1 MSWRCQQSLAEST
14 FHSGNE
20 LFKRMPQEDLVHHMP
35 KIGTGRTAMK
45 DIRTIRRPTVATL
58 NRPVAKV
65 LVSLSIALI
74 CAVALLPTTQKAYA
88 AEPSM
93 IILPIDRAKFLA
105 GQRFDLRVEANAL
118 AQKPTEWEVTID
130 GKPAESFFGKAG
142 QMTNSSTSSQEQTF
156 RDVALGEAGQYKVTA
171 TATAGGI
178 RLSKT
183 IAYEVVDA
191 QPTAQ
196 QAKNVILFIG
206 DGMSLPIRTAA
217 RIVSRGMKE
226 GKYNSML
233 EMDGMEHYGAVTTSG
248 MDSIATDSANSAAA
262 YATGHK
268 SVINAMGVYPD
279 NTSDP
284 TDDPRVETLGEMVK
298 RTRQMGFGIV
308 TTAEIQDATPAA
320 MFAHTR
326 RRTEYISIMDQML
339 NPPQR
344 PDVIMGGGSA
354 SLLPQST
361 PGSRRKDNRDLI
373 KEFETNGYQFV
384 GTRSDLRAVGEPPK
398 LLGLFHLGNMNVY
411 LDKAVFKKDTVLKT
425 FTDQPMLWEMTAKA
439 LEILGKN
446 PQGFFLMVEGASID
460 KQAHVLDWQR
470 TVWDA
475 IEMDKAVG
483 VAKHWAAANG
493 QNTLIIVTADHAH
506 GMSITGTY
514 WEGDGK
520 KGREAVRVYANA
532 KFPDYQD
539 NDGDGFPDKVAVTRP
554 LAIHWANH
562 PEFYENYQ
570 VNDEPLSPTVQEGD
584 KWVANTK
591 RNGDGELQTGNL
603 PWNANNEVHTV
614 EDVPLTASGPGAEQ
628 FHKTIDNTEVFF
640 AIVNALRLDARQGPS
655 PLASL
660 VGGR

>member
-1 MSWRCQQSLAEST
+1 MQ
-14 FHSGNE
+14 NN
-20 LFKRMPQEDLVHHMP
+20 RM
-35 KIGTGRTAMK
+35 
-45 DIRTIRRPTVATL
+45 IRRSNDTTNDTML
-58 NRPVAKV
+58 NRFVAEV
-65 LVSLSIALI
+65 LVSLAIAMI
-74 CAVALLPTTQKAYA
+74 FAVDHLPITRLAYA
-88 AEPSM
+88 AEPS
-93 IILPIDRAKFLA
+93 IVILPIDRAHFLA
-105 GQRFDLRVEANAL
+105 GQRFDLRIEANSL
-118 AQKPTEWEVTID
+118 AVKPTVWEVTIN
-130 GKPAESFFGKAG
+130 GKLAESFFGKAG
-142 QMTNSSTSSQEQTF
+142 EMTNTSATSQEQTF
-156 RDVALGEAGQYKVTA
+156 RDVALGQPGEYEVMA

-183 IAYEVVDA
+183 VKYKVADA

-217 RIVSRGMKE
+217 RIVSRGMSE

-233 EMDGMEHYGAVTTSG
+233 EMDEMQYYAAVTTSG
-248 MDSIATDSANSAAA
+248 MDSIATDSANSASA

-268 SVINAMGVYPD
+268 TVVNAMGVYPD

-298 RTRQMGFGIV
+298 RTRQMGFGLV
-308 TTAEIQDATPAA
+308 TTSEIQDATPAA

-326 RRTEYISIMDQML
+326 RRTEYTHIMDQML
-339 NPPQR
+339 NPTQM
-344 PDVIMGGGSA
+344 PDIIMGGGSA
-354 SLLPQST
+354 SLLAQST

-373 KEFETNGYQFV
+373 KEFEEKGFQFV
-384 GTRSDLRAVGEPPK
+384 GTRSELRAVGNPPK

-425 FTDQPMLWEMTAKA
+425 FTDQPMLWEMTEKA
-439 LEILGKN
+439 LEVLGKN

-460 KQAHVLDWQR
+460 KQAHALDWER

-483 VAKHWAAANG
+483 MAKRWAAANG
-493 QNTLIIVTADHAH
+493 HNTLIIVTADHAH

-520 KGREAVRVYANA
+520 KGRDAVRVYADA

-539 NDGDGFPDKVAVTRP
+539 IDADGFPDKVAVSRP
-554 LAIHWANH
+554 LTIHWANH
-562 PEFYENYQ
+562 PEFYEDYQ

-584 KWVANTK
+584 KWIANK
-591 RNGDGELQTGNL
+591 KPNGDGELQTGNL
-603 PWNANNEVHTV
+603 PWNAHNEVHTV
-614 EDVPLTASGPGAEQ
+614 EDIPLTASGPGAEQ
-628 FHKTIDNTEVFF
+628 FHKTIDNTQVFF
-640 AIVNALRLDARQGPS
+640 AIVNALKLDARQGPS
-655 PLASL
+655 PLDSRV
-660 VGGR
+660 VGR